1 MRDGIL
7 EVTYY
12 RNCHG
17 AVSVSLDEGETVV
30 IPMGRTIPLT
40 PVWEESDEDGLDA
53 LLTPSQAQAL
63 AEFRARP
70 PMTEL
75 EQMAWDM
82 RKRRLAAVKD
92 YAQPIPEPRKI
103 RESARVVVSD
113 LKD

>member
-7 EVTYY
+7 EVIYY

-17 AVSVSLDEGETVV
+17 AVSVSLDEGETV
-30 IPMGRTIPLT
+30 ILPTGRRIPLT
-40 PVWEESDEDGLDA
+40 PVWEESDEDGLDM
-53 LLTPSQAQAL
+53 LLTPPQVQAL

-82 RKRRLAAVKD
+82 RKRRLAVAKD
-92 YAQPIPEPRKI
+92 YAQPVPEPRKI
-103 RESARVVVSD
+103 RESAKVVVSD